1 MLHVLHELGFN
12 YSEDVD
18 VRETVIELAR
28 LRGLNLRDL
37 ELPEVGILAL
47 SVGVLDL
54 LVKELNGIERR
65 WIYRARPLYVG
76 HVNDV
81 PVCFIWAGPGAPLAT
96 MIMEHLVA
104 CGVRYVIG
112 IGLVAA
118 VRSNVDVGSLVLP
131 RLAIRGEGTSYY
143 YLPENVEAV
152 PNEEV
157 TCYLERAC
165 IDLGL
170 RYLKGTIF
178 TIDAVLRE
186 TRTLIDELARRG
198 VLGIDMETSAIY
210 SVGLYRKV
218 KTGCVLVVST
228 NPSIRS
234 TGFYSEAMTSPIR
247 DAINVVK
254 RAILYLKK
262 KS

>member
-1 MLHVLHELGFN
+1 MLHILREFGFN
-12 YSEDVD
+12 YSEDLD
-18 VRETVIELAR
+18 VRGTVIELAR
-28 LRGLNLRDL
+28 LRGLDLKDL
-37 ELPEVGILAL
+37 ELTDVGILAL
-47 SVGVLDL
+47 TVGALDL
-54 LVKELNGIERR
+54 LVEELRGTERR

-76 HVNDV
+76 YVDNV

-96 MIMEHLVA
+96 MVMEHLIA

-112 IGLVAA
+112 IGLVVAI
-118 VRSNVDVGSLVLP
+118 RSGADVGSLILP
-131 RLAIRGEGTSYY
+131 KLAIRGEGTSYY

-152 PNEEV
+152 PDEEIMY
-157 TCYLERAC
+157 YLERAC

-178 TIDAVLRE
+178 ITDAVLRE
-186 TRTLIDELARRG
+186 TRTLVNELARRE

-218 KTGCVLVVST
+218 KTGCVLVVSSNT
-228 NPSIRS
+228 NVRSI
-234 TGFYSEAMTSPIR
+234 GFYSETLGEPIR

-254 RAILYLKK
+254 RAILYLKR